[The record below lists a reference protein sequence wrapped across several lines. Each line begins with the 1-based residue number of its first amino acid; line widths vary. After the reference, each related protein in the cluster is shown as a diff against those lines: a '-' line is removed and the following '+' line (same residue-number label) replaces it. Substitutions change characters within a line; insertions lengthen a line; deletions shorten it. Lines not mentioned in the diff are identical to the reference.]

1 MVVKVDRASVAF
13 FNSRRKWDSSSS
25 FLLQQLLFKTEFP
38 TVVVVDV
45 QHEQHSV
52 VVVVELKLE
61 DPVVDSSKLFSAV
74 DGI

>member
-38 TVVVVDV
+38 TVVVDV